1 MSGSERKRHHSRDV
15 NERGKEREEGYK
27 RRKKVGI
34 FDLQGVYKE
43 RLKEGNL
50 QIHGPNWGDI

>member
-1 MSGSERKRHHSRDV
+1 MSGSERKRQHSRDV

-43 RLKEGNL
+43 RLKDSWAKLGA
-50 QIHGPNWGDI
+50 HVT